1 MKIKLDPISVI
12 IVSILLGWGWTEL
25 TTEPVCQ
32 QEIIKNDVKYTMPV
46 SCSVI
51 NAEEVS

>member
-1 MKIKLDPISVI
+1 MKLKIDPLSVV

-32 QEIIKNDVKYTMPV
+32 KEVIQNDVKYTIPV
-46 SCSVI
+46 NCSVVT
-51 NAEEVS
+51 AEEVS